1 MHERSTLRAFVY
13 WSAIALSVFNAVS
26 AIAGGIGILVSDGL
40 GMPTSFLAS
49 GPFTDFT
56 VPGLILLIV
65 VGGSQAVSAWLLIV
79 RSESA
84 LLWTAVAG
92 SALIIWIFV
101 ETALISTISWLQVVY
116 FVTGGAQIIA
126 VDALL
131 GIVAWLPRRPLRRR
145 PE

>member
-1 MHERSTLRAFVY
+1 MNERRILWSFVY
-13 WSAIALSVFNAVS
+13 WSAVALSSFNAVS
-26 AIAGGIGILVSDGL
+26 AVAGGIGILASDGL
-40 GMPTSFLAS
+40 GMPASFLAS

-79 RSESA
+79 KSEAA

-101 ETALISTISWLQVVY
+101 ETALISSISWLQVLY

-126 VDALL
+126 VYALL
-131 GIVAWLPRRPLRRR
+131 GIVSWLPRRPMRR
-145 PE
+145 